1 MNIKLKK
8 IIHFL
13 ISLPISIWI
22 NFKVFPF
29 RTAILLHIIIDY
41 RTSIYGHGLQKGS
54 IILPAKFNF
63 GLIKIGWGNGSLGN
77 PHNKRNY
84 IIISGKGKLIFNG
97 KTQFAMGVTLR
108 SDNDGV
114 IQFGQNFRANQNFT
128 CFSNTEINFG
138 DNVLIGW
145 NVNIRDS
152 DGHKI
157 LNANGEITNLN
168 NSINIGNHVWIS
180 SYCDILKG
188 SSIPDNCIVGFR
200 ALVTKRFNECNS
212 IIAGSPARIIK
223 QNIKWEV

>member
-29 RTAILLHIIIDY
+29 RTAILLPIIIDY

-97 KTQFAMGVTLR
+97 KTQFAMMVLYNLVRILELIKISHAFLIRKSTLGTMC
-108 SDNDGV
+108 S
-114 IQFGQNFRANQNFT
+114 
-128 CFSNTEINFG
+128 
-138 DNVLIGW
+138 
-145 NVNIRDS
+145 S
-152 DGHKI
+152 DGT
-157 LNANGEITNLN
+157 LT
-168 NSINIGNHVWIS
+168 
-180 SYCDILKG
+180 
-188 SSIPDNCIVGFR
+188 
-200 ALVTKRFNECNS
+200 
-212 IIAGSPARIIK
+212 
-223 QNIKWEV
+223 

>member
-29 RTAILLHIIIDY
+29 RTAILLPIIIDY

-97 KTQFAMGVTLR
+97 KTQFAMGVTL
-108 SDNDGV
+108 
-114 IQFGQNFRANQNFT
+114 
-128 CFSNTEINFG
+128 
-138 DNVLIGW
+138 
-145 NVNIRDS
+145 
-152 DGHKI
+152 K
-157 LNANGEITNLN
+157 
-168 NSINIGNHVWIS
+168 
-180 SYCDILKG
+180 
-188 SSIPDNCIVGFR
+188 
-200 ALVTKRFNECNS
+200 
-212 IIAGSPARIIK
+212 
-223 QNIKWEV
+223 